1 MKEKSDDPQ
10 IGQIGQI
17 FQRERNAHLSG
28 FSLSFNWIE
37 GDAR

>member
-1 MKEKSDDPQ
+1 MKEKSDDP
-10 IGQIGQI
+10 QIGQI